1 MLKYRCLVL
10 DHDDTVV
17 QTERTIGYPY
27 FRDFIQR
34 IRPGC
39 TLSFEEYVRDCN
51 NMIFADMCTQ
61 RWQMTEEEQ
70 KEEYLGWKVY
80 SRENI
85 PEVCPG
91 IQRVIQR
98 HKEAGG
104 ILCVSSL
111 STREIIERD
120 FLHHFGMLPDAIYDY
135 DLPPHQRKPDPYAL
149 HHIMEQFHLQPE
161 EILMVD
167 DMKLGCLMAQSVGAH
182 TAFAAW
188 SKWDFPALWKEM
200 ESLCDYTFKT
210 AEELESFLFA

>member
-17 QTERTIGYPY
+17 QTERTIGFPY
-27 FRDFIQR
+27 FRDFIER
-34 IRPGC
+34 IRPGS
-39 TLSFEEYVRDCN
+39 TLTFEEYVRDCN

-61 RWQMTEEEQ
+61 RWQMTQQEQ
-70 KEEYLGWKVY
+70 QEEYLGWKAY
-80 SRENI
+80 SRANI

-91 IQRVIQR
+91 IHRVIQR

-120 FLHHFGMLPDAIYDY
+120 FLHHFGILPDAVYDY
-135 DLPPHQRKPDPYAL
+135 DLPPHQRKPSAYAL
-149 HHIMEQFHLQPE
+149 QQIMERFQLKPE

-167 DMKLGCLMAQSVGAH
+167 DMKLGCMMAQSAGID

-188 SKWDFPALWKEM
+188 SRQEFPTLCAEM
-200 ESLCDYTFKT
+200 EQLCDFTFR
-210 AEELESFLFA
+210 APEDLEQFLFE